1 MSNVFYNAS
10 WIWNGEEQNLVN
22 QYVEFRHEFKMDNLC
37 KESMLYISVD
47 TNYAVWI
54 NGSFINTG
62 QFSDYPNAK
71 TFDILDVSEYLV
83 AGKNAL
89 CILAYYQGK
98 STSVY
103 KKGDPRLIYCID
115 HLDTK
120 ITSSEST
127 FCRVSPCYKSGDRK
141 LITRQLSFTYE
152 YDASK
157 GDNWLE
163 IDYVP
168 DSSWANA
175 KSVCGDVMLSERPI
189 KKLDIKD
196 GIDVMVQT
204 QGVLIESKLA
214 RNTVAQKMQHDFLS
228 SRTSSE
234 LFGVE
239 EGLKLPNI
247 DGLSVVMSHQAND
260 GVYLLLDMKKE
271 NVGFFDIDLEADE
284 GTIIDISYG
293 EHIDDLRVRSF
304 VGGRNFAN
312 RYICCK
318 GRQSFTHYFTRIA
331 GRYIELHI
339 RNITNVF
346 KLFYAGIKPV
356 EYPVENKGVF
366 NCSDALHNMIYEVSV
381 RTLHLCMHEHYEDCP
396 WREQALYACDSRNQA
411 LCGYYSFGEYDFA
424 AASIDLLG
432 KGKKSD
438 GYLELCA
445 PAEIDITIPCF
456 SLLWIV
462 KVAEYLMYSG
472 RVDYVKSLLPTIIS
486 MIDSYM
492 SNLSDDLLITPQG
505 SRYWNFYE
513 WSHGMDNES
522 IFSDLKG
529 LRVQRFDAPLNMFF
543 IMSLKSAAFIANK
556 CGDTEREKEYLELCE
571 QVKKAVH
578 KKFWNNE
585 KSAYVTYIG
594 EGALEHYA
602 ELTQSL
608 ALCTDT
614 CPEELASAL
623 RQKLSSQDNDW
634 VKITLSHFIFK
645 MEALMMEPEKYGK
658 VVFDYITRDW
668 GQMLYSGA
676 TSFWETLKGADDFS
690 KAGSL
695 CHGWS
700 AVPVYF
706 YYAYVLGVKPVEPGF
721 KKYTVNPGYSI
732 ISHASGKVSSPYGD
746 ISVELCANGN
756 NSCDVKAPD
765 AISKI

>member
-1 MSNVFYNAS
+1 MSNVLCNSS
-10 WIWNGEEQNLVN
+10 WIWNADISTTNH
-22 QYVEFRHEFKMDNLC
+22 YVQFRHEFEIHSINN
-37 KESMLYISVD
+37 SSLYISVD

-54 NGSFINTG
+54 NGSFVNTG
-62 QFSDYPNAK
+62 QFSDYPDAK

-83 AGKNAL
+83 TGKNTL

-103 KKGDPRLIYCID
+103 KKGEPRLIYC
-115 HLDTK
+115 LDNLGAK
-120 ITSSEST
+120 ITSGEST
-127 FCRVSPCYKSGDRK
+127 LCQVSPCYKSGDRE
-141 LITRQLSFTYE
+141 LITNQLSFTYE

-157 GDNWLE
+157 GDNWLDT
-163 IDYVP
+163 DYVC
-168 DSSWANA
+168 DDSWANA
-175 KSVCGDVMLSERPI
+175 KIVNGDITLSERPI

-196 GIDVMVQT
+196 RTDVLVQT

-214 RNTVAQKMQHDFLS
+214 SNTVAQKMQHDFLS
-228 SRTSSE
+228 SRTSHE
-234 LFGVE
+234 LFDVE
-239 EGLKLPNI
+239 GGLELPQI
-247 DGLSVVMSHQAND
+247 HGLSVVASHEAND
-260 GVYLLLDMKKE
+260 GIYMLLDMKKE
-271 NVGFFDIDLEADE
+271 NAGLFELELQADK
-284 GTIIDISYG
+284 GTIVDMAYG
-293 EHIDDLRVRSF
+293 EHIDDLRVRAS

-331 GRYIELHI
+331 GRYVELHI
-339 RNITNVF
+339 RNINSEF
-346 KLFYAGIKPV
+346 KLFYAGIRPT

-411 LCGYYSFGEYDFA
+411 LCGYYSFGEYDFVE
-424 AASIDLLG
+424 ASIDLLG

-456 SLLWIV
+456 SMLWIV
-462 KVAEYLMYSG
+462 KVAEYLMFSG
-472 RVDYVKSLLPTIIS
+472 RVDYVKSILATVIS

-492 SNLSDDLLITPQG
+492 SNLSNDLLITPQG

-522 IFSDLKG
+522 IFSDSKG
-529 LRVQRFDAPLNMFF
+529 LCTQRFDAPLNIFF
-543 IMSLKSAAFIANK
+543 IMTLKSAGVIANI

-578 KKFWNNE
+578 NKFWNDN
-585 KSAYVTYIG
+585 KCAYVTYIG
-594 EGALEHYA
+594 EGAPEHYA

-614 CPEELASAL
+614 CPAELASAL
-623 RQKLSSQDNDW
+623 RQKLSSLDNDW
-634 VKITLSHFIFK
+634 VEITLSHFIYK
-645 MEALMMEPEKYGK
+645 MDALMMEPEEYGK

-668 GQMLYSGA
+668 GHMLFSGA
-676 TSFWETLKGADDFS
+676 TSFWETLKGADDFA

-706 YYAYVLGVKPVEPGF
+706 YYAYVLGVKPIEPGF

-732 ISHASGKVSSPYGD
+732 VSYASGKVSTPYGD
-746 ISVELCANGN
+746 IVVKMGADD
-756 NSCDVKAPD
+756 SCDISAPD
-765 AISKI
+765 EITRI